1 MLFSYLKIALR
12 NLRKRGSFSLI
23 NIVGLGLGIAA
34 SLVILLYVRHE
45 LTYDRFHEQADRI
58 HQVYKERSTP
68 TGTQVARDTWVP
80 LLSRLTKTFP
90 AVETGTRFWTQ
101 EDWVVHQND
110 AFEETVAYTDST
122 FLDVFTFPLAQGDP
136 ETALSDRYAAVVTQE
151 VAQRLFGNANP
162 IGRPIEVGYDT
173 TYTVRGVLEP
183 IPTNSTLQFDVA
195 IPIQSAP
202 DYADLQDSWGS
213 SFLSTYIVLQ
223 PGAEPSALEAQMPD
237 FIASI
242 WDGEEAERT
251 TFKLEALPEVQQAIS
266 NNADYAYI
274 LLGVALAILLI
285 ASINFTNL
293 ATARSMER
301 AREIGVRKT
310 LGAQRTQLVTQFLGE
325 SVLMGL
331 GALAVGIILAESAL
345 PVFNTLYGLELGID
359 YTNPLGWLGLLG
371 LGVGVG
377 LAAGA
382 YPAGFLA
389 GFRPIVAAQGSE
401 PTRALSGRLRQ
412 GLVVMQ
418 FALST
423 VLIIGT
429 FVVWQQIDHMKTADP
444 QFDRQHLITV
454 TTNLD
459 DFADPEA
466 ARSRIQAFEQELR
479 QQSSIVQT
487 SFGAAMPGRGSTS
500 FIFAYPGDAGDDAQR
515 YRMRWTTV
523 QPGYFETL
531 GVPLTQGRAFDEDR
545 AADQDAVV
553 LNQAALDALG
563 WTDIEGKQID
573 LMGEI
578 PVDVIGV
585 TANYHY
591 QSMANAVEP
600 IIHVHWTD
608 MSRLYNYLAV
618 RTQAGAGPEAVAQM
632 QQAWAKVMPDRELR
646 YEFADQ
652 RFAQLYASQERLAT
666 VASAFTGLAILVACL
681 GLFGLAAL
689 MVAKRRKE
697 ISVRKVLG
705 ASIPRLIALLTKDF
719 AQLVLVAFVVAVPV
733 AYWLVSRW
741 LQDFA
746 YRIDLGIGIFLG
758 AGVLALLV
766 AVLTVGT
773 QTLRAAHIDPAQALR
788 SE

>member
-1 MLFSYLKIALR
+1 MLSNYLKIALR
-12 NLRKRGSFSLI
+12 NLRKRGGFSLI
-23 NIVGLGLGIAA
+23 NIAGLGLGIAA

-45 LTYDRFHEQADRI
+45 LTYDQFHEEADRI
-58 HQVYKERSTP
+58 HEVYKERSTP

-80 LLSRLTKTFP
+80 LLPRLTQTFP

-101 EDWVVHQND
+101 TDWVVHQNN
-110 AFEETVAYTDST
+110 AFEEEIAYTDST
-122 FLDVFTFPLAQGDP
+122 LFDVFTFPLAQGDP
-136 ETALSDRYAAVVTQE
+136 ATALADPYAAVVTPE
-151 VAQRLFGNANP
+151 VAERLFGDANP
-162 IGRPIEVGYDT
+162 IGQPIEIGYDT
-173 TYTVRGVLEP
+173 TYTVRGVLES

-195 IPIQSAP
+195 VPIQRLSGF
-202 DYADLQDSWGS
+202 ADMQDNWGN
-213 SFLSTYIVLQ
+213 SFLSTYIVLR
-223 PGAEPSALEAQMPD
+223 PGEEPDALEAQMPD

-242 WDGEEAERT
+242 WDAGEAERT
-251 TFKLEALPEVQQAIS
+251 AFKLEALPDLQSALTS
-266 NNADYAYI
+266 NEDYAYI

-331 GALAVGIILAESAL
+331 AALGVGIALAEMAL
-345 PVFNTLYGLELGID
+345 PVFNDLYGLSLGID
-359 YTNPLGWLGLLG
+359 YADPRGWAMLLG
-371 LGVGVG
+371 MGVGVG
-377 LAAGA
+377 LLAGA

-401 PTRALSGRLRQ
+401 PTRTLSGRLRQ

-429 FVVWQQIDHMKTADP
+429 FVVWQQIEHMKIADP
-444 QFDRQHLITV
+444 QFDRERLITV
-454 TTNLD
+454 TTSLD

-466 ARSRIQAFEQELR
+466 AQSRIKTFAQELR
-479 QQSSIVQT
+479 QQSSIAQT
-487 SFGAAMPGRGSTS
+487 SFGSAMPGRGSNA
-500 FIFAYPGDAGDDAQR
+500 FIFTYPGDAGDDAQR

-545 AADQDAVV
+545 AADQNAAV

-563 WTDIEGKQID
+563 WTDIDGKQVSFGGD
-573 LMGEI
+573 SQF
-578 PVDVIGV
+578 DVIGV

-600 IIHVHWTD
+600 IIHLYRTD

-618 RTQAGAGPEAVAQM
+618 RVPAGAGPEAIEQM
-632 QQAWAKVMPDRELR
+632 EQAWAQVMPDRALR

-652 RFAQLYASQERLAT
+652 RFAALYQSQERLAT
-666 VASAFTGLAILVACL
+666 VASAFAGLAILVACL

-689 MVAKRRKE
+689 MVTKRRKE
-697 ISVRKVLG
+697 ISMRKVLG
-705 ASIPRLIALLTKDF
+705 ASMPRLVALLTKEF
-719 AQLVLVAFVVAVPV
+719 AQLVLVAFVVAAPV
-733 AYWLVSRW
+733 AYWLMSRW

-746 YRIDLGIGIFLG
+746 YRIDLGLSVFLG

-773 QTLRAAHIDPAQALR
+773 QTIRAARIDPAQALR